1 MNILTKQKSKEINKK
16 QKQRKWS
23 RILFI
28 TKPFVTILGLTI
40 LTLSMINCKSFDK
53 KLLEEPVKEIR
64 GYENYRLGVDLFDD
78 YSIVIKNTF
87 DYNQRDS
94 TRDGE
99 IFCTIYNK
107 NDIGLGSTFL
117 IMIPPYFPLLGIPYG
132 YRWSTMEAEFILKP
146 KDGKKIIKYKGSASA
161 ISFPALYW
169 GTESPYRE
177 AQLKAF
183 RKLLRNFIDT
193 IEKENSK

>member
-1 MNILTKQKSKEINKK
+1 MMNILTKQKSKEINKK

-146 KDGKKIIKYKGSASA
+146 KDGKKIIKYK
-161 ISFPALYW
+161 
-169 GTESPYRE
+169 
-177 AQLKAF
+177 
-183 RKLLRNFIDT
+183 
-193 IEKENSK
+193 